1 MTAAPPRG
9 KDAPARPAAPPG
21 QVPRP
26 SRSPAGRAPG
36 RSRLPAGRRL
46 ALGFWLAAVLGLSAL
61 YAARPELVAPASLVG
76 LLRQSGPFVL
86 VGYAA
91 LSVLRPVTLIPSTV
105 LIVAGTLLFPDR
117 PWTVFGVSLGAV
129 VASAAVIYYFFD
141 FLGLAQVF
149 ERKHAAR
156 IRWLEDQM
164 RRRGFLIVVGWAVFP
179 FVPTDAICYVAGTL
193 RMPIG
198 RFLLGVTLGEI
209 PVVAFYVAG
218 GTWVFG
224 S

>member
-1 MTAAPPRG
+1 MTAAPG
-9 KDAPARPAAPPG
+9 GEGAPFRPAPG
-21 QVPRP
+21 
-26 SRSPAGRAPG
+26 
-36 RSRLPAGRRL
+36 LRRL
-46 ALGFWLAAVLGLSAL
+46 SRGCRIALGFWLLAAVGLAAL
-61 YAARPELVAPASLVG
+61 YAARPELIDPASLVR
-76 LLRQSGPFVL
+76 LLRRSGPLVL
-86 VGYAA
+86 LGYAA
-91 LSVLRPVTLIPSTV
+91 LSVLRPITLVPSTV
-105 LIVAGTLLFPDR
+105 LIVVATLLFPDR
-117 PWTVFGVSLGAV
+117 AWTVFGVSLAGV

-156 IRWLEDQM
+156 VRWLEDQM
-164 RRRGFLIVVGWAVFP
+164 RRRGFVIVVGWSVFP

>member
-1 MTAAPPRG
+1 MAGTAGGDRVTV
-9 KDAPARPAAPPG
+9 RPGPG
-21 QVPRP
+21 LR
-26 SRSPAGRAPG
+26 
-36 RSRLPAGRRL
+36 RLTGGRRI
-46 ALGFWLAAVLGLSAL
+46 ALGFWLVAAVGLTTL
-61 YAARPELVAPASLVG
+61 YAARPELIDPASLVG
-76 LLRQSGPFVL
+76 LLRRSGPFVL
-86 VGYAA
+86 PGYAA
-91 LSVLRPVTLIPSTV
+91 LSVLRPLTLVPSTV
-105 LIVAGTLLFPDR
+105 LIVVGTLLFPDR
-117 PWTVFGVSLGAV
+117 AWMVFGVSLGGV

-149 ERKHAAR
+149 ERRHAAR
-156 IRWLEDQM
+156 VRWLEGQM
-164 RRRGFLIVVGWAVFP
+164 RRRGFVIVVGWSVFP